1 MRFKNNTTQTV
12 RLKVFRSGSAGHY
25 AEDGPA
31 SIAPH
36 HAADFNLNDG
46 VYLVEAYVGDAAIPA
61 AVLNDVPSNSYVR
74 LTLGNEYDLSV
85 VPEQEIGPNC

>member
-12 RLKVFRSGSAGHY
+12 RPKVFRSGSAGHY
-25 AEDGPA
+25 AEAGPA

-36 HAADFNLNDG
+36 QAVDINLNDG
-46 VYLVEAYVGDAAIPA
+46 TYVVEAYVGDAAIPA
-61 AVLNDVPSNSYVR
+61 AVLNDVPSDSYVR
-74 LTLGNEYDLSV
+74 LTLGNEYDLNI